1 MTVKNVLVVG
11 GGITGT
17 VAAVALAQKGVKVT
31 LAEIAPQWYG
41 VGHGITLQ
49 GNALRS
55 FKNIGAL
62 DRILEKA
69 HGFDD
74 FSMYHASGQLL
85 QGMKVAKTGGEDL
98 FGTMGALR
106 SDVQTVLVDMIHE
119 LGVEVRLGTSL
130 ESYENMADQVEVTFN
145 NGSKEKFDLVIAADG
160 IKSKT
165 REMVG
170 ITHDKKSSGLGI
182 WRVVTKRT
190 PEMDCSAVFMGGP
203 EYKAGYTPISK
214 DLCYAYVLTNPVRPD
229 NGLSDFEEMK
239 RLMEGYHGP
248 FDFIRENIH
257 EGDYFSFQE
266 IEWLFVD
273 DEPWHDGRVIVI
285 GDAVHACP
293 PTIAQGGAQCSEDA
307 WVIADMVTQ
316 PGEIEDILKAYT
328 ARRLPRLKVVVES
341 TLQLVDWELHPDT
354 EGANPGMLMG
364 KSLAQIAAMPV

>member
-74 FSMYHASGQLL
+74 ISMYHASGNLL
-85 QGMKVAKTGGEDL
+85 QRMPVAKTGGEDL

-130 ESYENMADQVEVTFN
+130 EDYENLGDQVEVTFN

-165 REMVG
+165 REKVG
-170 ITHDKKSSGLGI
+170 ITHKKKSSGLGI
-182 WRVVTKRT
+182 WRVVTRRT
-190 PEMDCSAVFMGGP
+190 PEMDCSAVFFGGP

-214 DLCYAYVLTNPVRPD
+214 DLCYAFVLTKPVRPD
-229 NGLSDFEEMK
+229 NGLSDVDEMK
-239 RLMEGYHGP
+239 RLMSGYHGP
-248 FDFIRENIH
+248 FDYIRENLS
-257 EGDYFSFQE
+257 EADYGNFQE
-266 IEWLFVD
+266 IEWIYVN
-273 DEPWHDGRVIVI
+273 DEPWHDGRIIVI

-293 PTIAQGGAQCSEDA
+293 PTIAQGGALCSEDA
-307 WVIADMVTQ
+307 WVIADMVSQ
-316 PGEIEDILKAYT
+316 PGDIEEILAAYT
-328 ARRLPRLKVVVES
+328 ARRLPRLSVVVDA
-341 TLQLVDWELHPDT
+341 TLQLVEWEIHPDT

-364 KSLAQIAAMPV
+364 KSLAQLAAMPV